1 MKMTKK
7 RLSAVTAFVL
17 ALSVLA
23 AGCEKTS
30 DGGGEIPSL
39 DEITLT
45 TAETEETD
53 VPEETTTVPETTTVT
68 TTETTTEAT
77 TEETTVPE
85 TEETTAPET
94 EETAAQTWNETEL
107 SATMYVVENCYSRE
121 RAIIGSTPI
130 SQHYAGDTV
139 EVIAITDTEYY
150 KLAEGGFIHSDYLS
164 DTKPETTAATT
175 AAPVYE
181 DEDLI
186 DDNTD
191 GGDDS
196 SQSDDQNTDAGE
208 LDDANYAV
216 KSSSR
221 YAYKQLTANEQ
232 TLYNRV
238 VSSVKKLDSVVEIP
252 SGMSSDDVVKV
263 YSIVYNNEPQLFW
276 MGSSI
281 SAGTSFAT
289 ISFKTTDKSEIKA
302 MQKEIDSAAASIV
315 SKANNYSGTVSK
327 LKVFYDSV
335 VLGNEFSKSD
345 SGYNCSIYN
354 GLTGKGALQCAGYAK
369 TIQYLCDLAGIESTV
384 VVGTDKNSNSHAWN
398 VVYCENGYYNLDSTW
413 GDPINDFNSSYIQYE
428 FFLVP
433 DSWIHNITH
442 YNVNTLV
449 RGNGNKV
456 HLFDPPA
463 CTKEACN
470 YFAAYNKL
478 YSSKSDAETAFYAA
492 IDDAVANKRN
502 VAEIRV
508 SDKAIYDSLMSDD
521 YFRAFQ
527 KYAKGKY
534 SNVSKL
540 LRQSSFT
547 GGVYVVHYD
556 IVYTD

>member
-1 MKMTKK
+1 MKKISTF
-7 RLSAVTAFVL
+7 TAFVM
-17 ALSVLA
+17 ALSMLA
-23 AGCEKTS
+23 AGCEKT
-30 DGGGEIPSL
+30 DDDGGEIPSL

-53 VPEETTTVPETTTVT
+53 VPEVTTTVPETTAPETSS
-68 TTETTTEAT
+68 ETTS
-77 TEETTVPE
+77 EETTSE
-85 TEETTAPET
+85 TTVSSEGTTAPET
-94 EETAAQTWNETEL
+94 SETAAQTWNETEL

-130 SQHYAGDTV
+130 SQHYAGDSV

-164 DTKPETTAATT
+164 DTKPVTTEATTTAES
-175 AAPVYE
+175 YSGG
-181 DEDLI
+181 DLTG
-186 DDNTD
+186 DNTGSGEND
-191 GGDDS
+191 NAGSEDFSSDSGD
-196 SQSDDQNTDAGE
+196 

-221 YAYKQLTANEQ
+221 YAYKQLTADEQ

-252 SGMSSDDVVKV
+252 AGMSSDDVVRI
-263 YSIVYNNEPQLFW
+263 YAIVYNNEPQLFW
-276 MGSSI
+276 MGGSI

-289 ISFKTTDKSEIKA
+289 ISFKTTDKNEIKS
-302 MQKEIDSAAASIV
+302 MQKEIDSAAADIV
-315 SKANNYSGTVSK
+315 SKAKNYSGTVSK

-335 VLGNEFSKSD
+335 VLKNEFSKSD

-384 VVGTDKNSNSHAWN
+384 VVGTDKNENSHAWN
-398 VVYCENGYYNLDSTW
+398 VVYCENGYYNLDATW
-413 GDPINDFNSSYIQYE
+413 GDPINDFDSSYIQYE

-433 DSWIHNITH
+433 DAWIHNITH
-442 YNVNTLV
+442 YNVNTMV
-449 RGNGNKV
+449 RGNGNKI
-456 HLFDPPA
+456 HLYDPPA

-470 YFAAYNKL
+470 YFAAYNKV
-478 YSSKSDAETAFYAA
+478 YSSKTDAENAFYAA
-492 IDDAVANKRN
+492 IDEAVANKKN

-508 SDKAIYDSLMSDD
+508 SDKSIYDSLMTDD
-521 YFRAFQ
+521 YFRTFQ